1 MSKKAYQEIYPFTT
15 ENIQGYMKNLD
26 MEGKTVLTVGS
37 SLDQAYN
44 ALALGAKKVKVL
56 DLNKN
61 TKKYCEM
68 KTKLILTHK
77 RKELYDAVMCRKS
90 LMENQGISY
99 TNEQFDEE
107 RIKSL
112 NYYMQDEE
120 TYRKLR
126 QRLREQKT
134 ITVVEGNIF
143 EMDKTI
149 GDEKFDRIFFSNVL
163 QMLDYFKDK
172 NESAYDML
180 EKHFPNWKSHLN
192 SEGILQL
199 FYLYS
204 FSPKDIIEPDNKSAG
219 YDLSKVVSAVRRTTP
234 VEEGSL
240 DIAFFE
246 SCTGVGAITDAA
258 VLYTKRR

>member
-1 MSKKAYQEIYPFTT
+1 
-15 ENIQGYMKNLD
+15 
-26 MEGKTVLTVGS
+26 
-37 SLDQAYN
+37 
-44 ALALGAKKVKVL
+44 
-56 DLNKN
+56 
-61 TKKYCEM
+61 
-68 KTKLILTHK
+68 
-77 RKELYDAVMCRKS
+77 
-90 LMENQGISY
+90 
-99 TNEQFDEE
+99 
-107 RIKSL
+107 
-112 NYYMQDEE
+112 MQDEE

-204 FSPKDIIEPDNKSAG
+204 FAKKDVIGTDNKNAG

-246 SCTGVGAITDAA
+246 SCTRVGVTTDAA

>member
-1 MSKKAYQEIYPFTT
+1 MSKNAYQEVYPFTT
-15 ENIQGYMKNLD
+15 ENIQGYMKDLD
-26 MEGKTVLTVGS
+26 MKDKEVLTVGS

-56 DLNKN
+56 DINKN
-61 TKKYCEM
+61 TKRFCEL
-68 KTKLILTHK
+68 KSNLILTHK
-77 RKELYDAVMCRKS
+77 RKELYAAVMCRKS
-90 LMENQGISY
+90 LMEDQGIICS
-99 TNEQFDEE
+99 NERFDVE
-107 RIKSL
+107 RVESL
-112 NYYMQDEE
+112 NYYMQNEE

-126 QRLREQKT
+126 QRLREQEALT
-134 ITVVEGNIF
+134 IVEGNIF

-172 NESAYDML
+172 KESAYDML

-204 FSPKDIIEPDNKSAG
+204 FAKKDVIEPDNKSAG